1 MEESQARIKLDRFIR
16 VRTGKAS
23 IQLSQFLSKIGKDES
38 WLAGIKKGTTCVEP
52 DTFKPALKYLKIK
65 HGSQEYY
72 EFGCYVY
79 TILDDTE
86 KEEFSTLYSKKDVN
100 DMLEKYS
107 KIRKPAEKTELKI
120 DEPKE
125 HTQKVQTSSL
135 YGSFHNELY
144 MVINDRIKSLNMSWT
159 DLETLIGTRT
169 DRIKTIGQFSVKYL
183 KDLLDALNI
192 KHDSDEARNIVEL
205 AKANFK
211 FKAKQDEFD
220 AEYRRI
226 LDNDANPVAKEV
238 SIKKEEIKVEE
249 KTDPK
254 IKESEEPKEPT
265 QKVQASSLY
274 GSFNKEPSHNKSY
287 AKKEFSGY
295 LSYLIVVKGLS
306 LYSFS
311 QMIGSSEDD
320 VKDIIEGR
328 KTFGIF
334 QAMRIPDLLELDAA
348 STREFNHKYLATQDN
363 TTDIDFPEYVTKYL
377 HTHPSAILAIAKAAD
392 ANADNSVWKNLY
404 TEIVSF

>member
-1 MEESQARIKLDRFIR
+1 MEELQARIKLDRFIR

-107 KIRKPAEKTELKI
+107 KIRKPAEKTKLKI

-125 HTQKVQTSSL
+125 PTQKVQTSSL

-144 MVINDRIKSLNMSWT
+144 TVINDRIKSLNMTWT

-265 QKVQASSLY
+265 QKVQASSIY
-274 GSFNKEPSHNKSY
+274 GSVHNEPSHKSY
-287 AKKEFSGY
+287 AKEFGKY
-295 LSYLIVVKGLS
+295 LSYLIVIKGLS
-306 LYSFS
+306 LYSFARI
-311 QMIGSSEDD
+311 IGSSEEDI
-320 VKDIIEGR
+320 KAIIEGNS
-328 KTFGIF
+328 TFNIF
-334 QAMRIPDLLELDAA
+334 QAMRIPDLLELDA
-348 STREFNHKYLATQDN
+348 STTREFKQKYLATIAN
-363 TTDIDFPEYVTKYL
+363 NSEIEFPEYVAKYL
-377 HTHPSAILAIAKAAD
+377 NAHVAAVMAIAKAAD
-392 ANADNSVWKNLY
+392 INADDTYWNDMYNKLISD
-404 TEIVSF
+404 SQ